1 MFAWNRISKFL
12 YFLYNSYIFFYFL
25 FHSMSYFVLYKS
37 LSPSVFTIFE
47 ALSFNVGKVF
57 SANLSANVLAFR
69 DFNVHH
75 KYCYIVKL
83 KDLLSSVL
91 LFSANV
97 LAFRDFNVHYKYCYI
112 VKLKG
117 LLSSVLLFLLWD
129 PWLRFS
135 QSCYL
140 DLFLV
145 SDSGICFA
153 VTFPLFEHSDI
164 LLFQFL
170 LTLFQIQRGM
180 LLIVQF
186 FFIHVL
192 IGRSLWSF
200 KSCEHEPACMLVDI
214 FN

>member
-25 FHSMSYFVLYKS
+25 FHFMSYFVLYKS

-69 DFNVHH
+69 DFNVHY

-83 KDLLSSVL
+83 KD
-91 LFSANV
+91 
-97 LAFRDFNVHYKYCYI
+97 
-112 VKLKG
+112 

>member
-1 MFAWNRISKFL
+1 MKLKDLLSSVL
-12 YFLYNSYIFFYFL
+12 L
-25 FHSMSYFVLYKS
+25 F
-37 LSPSVFTIFE
+37 
-47 ALSFNVGKVF
+47 
-57 SANLSANVLAFR
+57 SANVLPFR
-69 DFNVHH
+69 DFNVHY

-112 VKLKG
+112 VKLKD

-135 QSCYL
+135 QSCYFRFVSSFWL
-140 DLFLV
+140 RYLFCSDLPFIWTFWYFTV
-145 SDSGICFA
+145 SVFIDFISNSKGDA
-153 VTFPLFEHSDI
+153 PHRTV
-164 LLFQFL
+164 
-170 LTLFQIQRGM
+170 
-180 LLIVQF
+180 